1 MESSFWICLRSYEIN
16 YRLGKKGD
24 VPTLVLAQRIIDTL
38 SSIRVPLSMVNEQEQ
53 LLSSLIGNIT
63 GCTGHLVMNMSM
75 KILAAISEHSKN
87 KQAMFIF
94 PKLMN
99 AVALGA
105 TYMFESVRE
114 ESARIIMN
122 LSVEPKNKNELVCS
136 CLGLILSLTRGGQFS
151 RVYAIQAL
159 GHMSSQVPMNKVIL
173 VNYGNGVVVTVL
185 LQVALSR
192 TDADLRVLST
202 RILGNLTCQA
212 TAVQICHHPGL
223 LVTLSSLACL
233 EGERLDKV
241 ASNSALIVKKIA
253 TYVRSSD
260 TVIATYWKLW
270 LRCLTRK
277 APQLL
282 YGV

>member
-1 MESSFWICLRSYEIN
+1 M
-16 YRLGKKGD
+16 GKKGD
-24 VPTLVLAQRIIDTL
+24 TPTLVLAQRIIDTL

-63 GCTGHLVMNMSM
+63 GCTGHLVMTMSM
-75 KILAAISEHSKN
+75 KILASLLEHSKN

-94 PKLMN
+94 PKLMD

-122 LSVEPKNKNELVCS
+122 LSVEPKNRTKLARS
-136 CLGLILSLTRGGQFS
+136 GLGLILALTRGGQLS

-159 GHMSSQVPMNKVIL
+159 GHMSSQVPMNKVIM
-173 VNYGNGVVVTVL
+173 VNYGNGVVITVL
-185 LQVALSR
+185 LQVASSK
-192 TDADLRVLST
+192 TDTDLRVLST

-212 TAVQICHHPGL
+212 TAVQICHHPSL

-260 TVIATYWKLW
+260 TLYYVM
-270 LRCLTRK
+270 
-277 APQLL
+277 LL
-282 YGV
+282 